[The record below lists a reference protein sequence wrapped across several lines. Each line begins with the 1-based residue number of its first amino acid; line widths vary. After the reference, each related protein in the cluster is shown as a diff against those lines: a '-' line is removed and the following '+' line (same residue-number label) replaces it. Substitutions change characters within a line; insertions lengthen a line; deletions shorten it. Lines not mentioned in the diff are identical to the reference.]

1 VAAMSLKMT
10 MPGILRRFGY
20 RRVLISNTMILGL
33 LIVLF
38 ATIGVG
44 TPVWLIVVQAFV
56 FGFFT
61 SLQYTSMNTLAY
73 ADVTEEQTSS
83 ASTIASTAQQM
94 SISFGVATA
103 SLATAFFIPDRF
115 HTSAPEMIRGIH
127 QAFLV
132 LGGLTGLSAI
142 VFRELKND
150 DGDIV
155 SQHKV
160 LQPVG

>member
-1 VAAMSLKMT
+1 MAPLKW
-10 MPGILRRFGY
+10 RRM
-20 RRVLISNTMILGL
+20 V
-33 LIVLF
+33 
-38 ATIGVG
+38 
-44 TPVWLIVVQAFV
+44 
-56 FGFFT
+56 
-61 SLQYTSMNTLAY
+61 
-73 ADVTEEQTSS
+73 
-83 ASTIASTAQQM
+83 
-94 SISFGVATA
+94 
-103 SLATAFFIPDRF
+103 TAFFIPDRF